1 MPTREDM
8 AAAQQRGR
16 DATAR
21 GEASLNLQPSAA
33 AAPLNFEAAFTP
45 SPASLLRH
53 NNANLAVH
61 SQIGQGE
68 GAACMATLN
77 AMQPRRVITAVNGRA
92 IARAGRGHA
101 GRGRVGMNSA
111 GRISASTNRESS
123 KRVRRDPPVP
133 HPAHIAPPLNP
144 PPIQNFN
151 NDNDDS
157 SNNSGM
163 QQEEEDSSSD
173 AQSVQNNS
181 QHQQPLMDDAL
192 ILVTTWSSRLLLILF

>member
-21 GEASLNLQPSAA
+21 EEASLNLQPSA
-33 AAPLNFEAAFTP
+33 PPPNFEAAFTP
-45 SPASLLRH
+45 SVAPTQQCKFSRPQP
-53 NNANLAVH
+53 NRPR
-61 SQIGQGE
+61 QGCCTQ
-68 GAACMATLN
+68 GTPN
-77 AMQPRRVITAVNGRA
+77 AMQPRRVITDVNGLA

-101 GRGRVGMNSA
+101 ARGIVGM
-111 GRISASTNRESS
+111 S

-173 AQSVQNNS
+173 ARSVQNNL
-181 QHQQPLMDDAL
+181 QHQQPLMDDDGAWGR
-192 ILVTTWSSRLLLILF
+192 LVERGMLFPER

>member
-16 DATAR
+16 DATAQ
-21 GEASLNLQPSAA
+21 EEVSLNPQPSAA
-33 AAPLNFEAAFTP
+33 AAPPNFEAAFTP

-61 SQIGQGE
+61 SRIGQGE
-68 GAACMATLN
+68 GAARMAPLN
-77 AMQPRRVITAVNGRA
+77 AMQPRRVITDVNGRA

-101 GRGRVGMNSA
+101 ARGIVGM
-111 GRISASTNRESS
+111 S
-123 KRVRRDPPVP
+123 KRVRRDPLVP
-133 HPAHIAPPLNP
+133 HPAHNAPPLNP

-173 AQSVQNNS
+173 ARSVQNNL
-181 QHQQPLMDDAL
+181 QHQQPLMDDDGAWGR
-192 ILVTTWSSRLLLILF
+192 LVERGMLFPER